1 MAFHKPLGHCCA
13 VLSCSVVSNPLRPHE
28 SQHAIS
34 HMYIHIPSL
43 LDFLCCGLCLVA
55 QSCPTLCDPMDYSL
69 PGSSVHGEFS
79 RQEYWSGLP
88 HPPPGDL
95 PNPGIQSRSPSLQED
110 SLPSEPPRKHT
121 MQKATLSKYRY
132 KFIPDLGSVSS
143 SYKHLPWEIGLENRE
158 IWRHLNTP
166 LGQP

>member
-1 MAFHKPLGHCCA
+1 MCYFVKWLINPIASVCPVCC
-13 VLSCSVVSNPLRPHE
+13 VELLSCVRHFATTWTVSTR
-28 SQHAIS
+28 
-34 HMYIHIPSL
+34 L
-43 LDFLCCGLCLVA
+43 L
-55 QSCPTLCDPMDYSL
+55 CPW
-69 PGSSVHGEFS
+69 GFF
-79 RQEYWSGLP
+79 RQKHWSGLP

>member
-1 MAFHKPLGHCCA
+1 MKSLRKNEEIRKLWHCSKVTRYLSPLDLGSCC
-13 VLSCSVVSNPLRPHE
+13 V
-28 SQHAIS
+28 
-34 HMYIHIPSL
+34 
-43 LDFLCCGLCLVA
+43 CLVT
-55 QSCPTLCDPMDYSL
+55 QVCPTLATPRTVAHQALLSM
-69 PGSSVHGEFS
+69 GFS

-88 HPPPGDL
+88 RPPPGDL

-132 KFIPDLGSVSS
+132 KFIPDLGSVSN
-143 SYKHLPWEIGLENRE
+143 SYKHLPWEIELENRE
-158 IWRHLNTP
+158 TWRHLNTP